1 MCNSFIGRWAFGW
14 VILSVWLA
22 GCAGPAARSP
32 RMAPYRPVQ
41 NRMIGQVGKAPLAPA
56 PLAPAPAASAAT
68 LPIVQNSAPIR
79 VSATGTT
86 NQVPET
92 AVWDD
97 NQSRRLQAGDRLE
110 INLRAIPNPE
120 NMKSVVDENGAL
132 NFPFI
137 GSITVIGLTCSEAER
152 LVEKAYVDG
161 GIYRHIT
168 VIIVPPESE
177 YAVQGEVLRP
187 GPYPLTRDMTLMQ
200 ALSRAGRFTDFA
212 DATRVR
218 LIRGKDTIE
227 INVRLI
233 EQNKAKD
240 LTVKP
245 GDVILVPKSRW

>member
-1 MCNSFIGRWAFGW
+1 MRNGFTGKWVFGW
-14 VILSVWLA
+14 VILCFVLA
-22 GCAGPAARSP
+22 GCAGPSGRAP
-32 RMAPYRPVQ
+32 HMTPYRPLQ
-41 NRMIGQVGKAPLAPA
+41 NRTVGQSSKAAVKPVIQT
-56 PLAPAPAASAAT
+56 PAA
-68 LPIVQNSAPIR
+68 APIMTNR
-79 VSATGTT
+79 VVETGGG
-86 NQVPET
+86 
-92 AVWDD
+92 DD

-120 NMKSVVDENGAL
+120 NMKSVVDENGFL

-137 GSITVIGLTCSEAER
+137 GGVKVMGLTCSEAER
-152 LVEKAYVDG
+152 LVEKSYVDG

-212 DATRVR
+212 DSTRVR
-218 LIRGKDTIE
+218 LIRGKETLVV
-227 INVRLI
+227 NVQRI
-233 EQNKAKD
+233 EQNKEKD

-245 GDVILVPKSRW
+245 GDVILVPKSWW

>member
-1 MCNSFIGRWAFGW
+1 MIGW
-14 VILSVWLA
+14 VLLGVGLA
-22 GCAGPAARSP
+22 GCAGPAGRAP
-32 RMAPYRPVQ
+32 RMTPYRPTQ
-41 NRMIGQVGKAPLAPA
+41 NRTIGQSSKAPLAPTSA
-56 PLAPAPAASAAT
+56 LIPKPLPLPAPGA
-68 LPIVQNSAPIR
+68 
-79 VSATGTT
+79 TT
-86 NQVPET
+86 NREAKAT
-92 AVWDD
+92 AGDD

-110 INLRAIPNPE
+110 INLRAIPVPE
-120 NMKSVVDENGAL
+120 NMKSVVDEDGFL

-137 GSITVIGLTCSEAER
+137 GAVKVMGLTCSEAER
-152 LVEKAYVDG
+152 FVEKAYVDG

-212 DATRVR
+212 DTTRVK
-218 LIRGKDTIE
+218 LIRGKETIE
-227 INVRLI
+227 INVRRI
-233 EQNKAKD
+233 EQNKDKD

>member
-1 MCNSFIGRWAFGW
+1 MRNRFIGRWVFGW
-14 VILSVWLA
+14 VILGVWVT
-22 GCAGPAARSP
+22 GCAGPAGRSP
-32 RMAPYRPVQ
+32 RMAPYRPNQ
-41 NRMIGQVGKAPLAPA
+41 NRMIGQLDKAPRPTVPAAPIVVQPKAPTPA
-56 PLAPAPAASAAT
+56 P
-68 LPIVQNSAPIR
+68 V
-79 VSATGTT
+79 TGTT
-86 NQVPET
+86 NPVAQA
-92 AVWDD
+92 AVGDD
-97 NQSRRLQAGDRLE
+97 NQSRRLQAGDRLD

-168 VIIVPPESE
+168 VIILPPESE

-200 ALSRAGRFTDFA
+200 ALARAGRFTDFA
-212 DATRVR
+212 DATRVK
-218 LIRGKDTIE
+218 LIRGKETIE
-227 INVRLI
+227 IDVRRI
-233 EQNKAKD
+233 EQNKEKD